1 MAALIFNNM
10 TLSTYSEDTISNTS
24 IVYQSRISKST
35 KLIYQITVLSV
46 LLTIAALPFIKT
58 PISVKSSGLLQS
70 SIEKTELTIPVN
82 GRLIQYKLTDNKK
95 LKQGDTLLIIDGAL
109 SKQQG
114 NLVQNRQEQIRQ
126 FLEDISQSL
135 KYIERN
141 GYSYPSLQT
150 GQYNASWQQFVQELE
165 NARIAKKQAET
176 TFNRYNKLYQS
187 KVLTES
193 EYEKY
198 KFEVE
203 QTESAF
209 LMVSTKYRTQ
219 WQTEA
224 NALRNELRD
233 LSGQQADLNEQKK
246 QYILRAPIDGSV
258 QNLAG
263 LQKGAYVFANQKIGE
278 ISPDTTLTA
287 FCYIKPAD
295 IGLIRPGQEVRF
307 QIDAFNYNQW
317 GLALGRVLDIS
328 DDIIVV
334 NNGQPVFKVKC
345 SLDKS
350 YLVLKNGYKGF
361 LKKGMNFTARFR
373 VTERSLYQL
382 LYDKVDDWVN
392 PNVGDIREGQ

>member
-1 MAALIFNNM
+1 MA
-10 TLSTYSEDTISNTS
+10 LSTYSEDTISSTA
-24 IVYQSRISKST
+24 IVYRSQIGRST
-35 KLIYQITVLSV
+35 KIIYQITVLAI
-46 LLTIAALPFIKT
+46 LATLAALPFIKT

-70 SIEKTELTIPVN
+70 SVEKTELTIPVN

-95 LKQGDTLLIIDGAL
+95 LKQGDTLLVIDGAL
-109 SKQQG
+109 PKQQG
-114 NLVQNRQEQIRQ
+114 NLVQNRQGQIRQ

-135 KYIERN
+135 KYIDRN

-198 KFEVE
+198 KFEAE

-224 NALRNELRD
+224 NALRNELRE
-233 LSGQQADLNEQKK
+233 LSGQQVELNEQKK

-278 ISPDTTLTA
+278 ISPNVSLTA
-287 FCYIKPAD
+287 FSYIKPAD
-295 IGLIRPGQEVRF
+295 IGLIKPGQEVRF

-317 GLALGRVLDIS
+317 GLATGKVIDIS
-328 DDIIVV
+328 DDIIII

-345 SLDKS
+345 SLDQN

-361 LKKGMNFTARFR
+361 LKKGMNFTARFT

-392 PNVGDIREGQ
+392 PNVEDIRAGQ